1 MIIKSL
7 GRKAGQGSTGAS
19 RVFGKLIRYMNRGI
33 EEENGKAALWH
44 NFYGQEGMEEAELHN
59 VFTRNASFL
68 KEHKRGNVLY
78 HEMLSFSSEYLT
90 RGARSDELERMVTD
104 IGHEYL
110 RNRAPKQLAYGVIH
124 RETDHLHLHL
134 MISANEVERRNREW
148 LTKAEFATIQKELEA
163 YVLARYPELG
173 QTLIYG
179 CEGHSKERLKTQ
191 VHEQAMKS
199 RTGAQSR
206 KETLKNQLHQ
216 LFERAQSAEDL
227 KRLLELEGIRVY
239 VRGRS
244 VGVVVR
250 EEGGLERKHRLSTL
264 GLEAHYQATELRL
277 TAEKGSPSQNKQH
290 EPNKEHKDMAEQHP
304 SKTMGG
310 DWTDSGPS
318 VVEIVGKEFI
328 TGKLH
333 EAWHGEQTPPE
344 TVPGREVPQQVYTD
358 DILKRLQ
365 EREAVQAKQPSAP
378 APSTPSKAKP
388 AADRVDD
395 FER

>member
-7 GRKAGQGSTGAS
+7 GRKAGQGSAGAS

-33 EEENGKAALWH
+33 EEENGKAVLWH

-78 HEMLSFSSEYLT
+78 HEMLSFSSEYLS

-104 IGHEYL
+104 IGQEYL

-124 RETDHLHLHL
+124 RETEHLHLHL

-179 CEGHSKERLKTQ
+179 REAQSKERLKTQ

-216 LFERAQSAEDL
+216 LFERAQNAEDL
-227 KRLLELEGIRVY
+227 KRLLELDGIRVY

-277 TAEKGSPSQNKQH
+277 TAEKVSPSQNKQND
-290 EPNKEHKDMAEQHP
+290 PNKEHKDMTEQHP

-318 VVEIVGKEFI
+318 TVEIVGKEFI

-333 EAWHGEQTPPE
+333 EAWHGGADTAR
-344 TVPGREVPQQVYTD
+344 TSTWAR
-358 DILKRLQ
+358 
-365 EREAVQAKQPSAP
+365 SA
-378 APSTPSKAKP
+378 ATSLY
-388 AADRVDD
+388 R
-395 FER
+395 

>member
-7 GRKAGQGSTGAS
+7 GRKAGQGSTGSAGAS

-33 EEENGKAALWH
+33 EEENGKAVLWH

-59 VFTRNASFL
+59 VFTQNASFL

-78 HEMLSFSSEYLT
+78 HEILSFSSEYLT
-90 RGARSDELERMVTD
+90 RGSRFDELERMVTD

-110 RNRAPKQLAYGVIH
+110 RQRAPKQLAYGVIH

-148 LTKAEFATIQKELEA
+148 LTKAEFATVQKELEA

-179 CEGHSKERLKTQ
+179 REGQSKERLKTQ
-191 VHEQAMKS
+191 AHEQAMKS
-199 RTGAQSR
+199 RTGTQSR
-206 KETLKNQLHQ
+206 KEALKNQLHQ
-216 LFERAQSAEDL
+216 LFERAQSADDL
-227 KRLLELEGIRVY
+227 KRLLDLEGIRVY

-244 VGVVVR
+244 VGVMVR
-250 EEGGLERKHRLSTL
+250 EESGLERKHRLSTL

-277 TAEKGSPSQNKQH
+277 TAEKGSPSQNKQN

-310 DWTDSGPS
+310 NWTDSGPS
-318 VVEIVGKEFI
+318 VVEIVGYEFA

-344 TVPGREVPQQVYTD
+344 KTAPQQVYTD

-365 EREAVQAKQPSAP
+365 EQAAERAK
-378 APSTPSKAKP
+378 TPTTPKKP
-388 AADRVDD
+388 ERARDDKDTDRD
-395 FER
+395 R

>member
-7 GRKAGQGSTGAS
+7 GRKAGQGSAGAS

-33 EEENGKAALWH
+33 EEENGKAVLWH

-78 HEMLSFSSEYLT
+78 HEMLSFSSEYLS

-179 CEGHSKERLKTQ
+179 REAQSKERLKTQ

-216 LFERAQSAEDL
+216 LFERAQSSKDL
-227 KRLLELEGIRVY
+227 KRLLELDGIRVY

-250 EEGGLERKHRLSTL
+250 DEGGLERKHRLSTL

-277 TAEKGSPSQNKQH
+277 TAEKVSPSQNKQND
-290 EPNKEHKDMAEQHP
+290 PNKEHKDMTEQHP

-318 VVEIVGKEFI
+318 TVEIVGKEFI

-344 TVPGREVPQQVYTD
+344 PVPGREAPQQVYTD

-365 EREAVQAKQPSAP
+365 EQEAERAKAP
-378 APSTPSKAKP
+378 TTPKKP
-388 AADRVDD
+388 ERARDDKDTDRD
-395 FER
+395 R

>member
-7 GRKAGQGSTGAS
+7 GRKAGQGSAGAS

-33 EEENGKAALWH
+33 EEENGKAVLWH

-78 HEMLSFSSEYLT
+78 HEMLSFSSEYLS

-104 IGHEYL
+104 IGQEYL

-124 RETDHLHLHL
+124 RETEHLHLHL

-179 CEGHSKERLKTQ
+179 REAQSKERLKTQ

-216 LFERAQSAEDL
+216 LFERAQNAEDL
-227 KRLLELEGIRVY
+227 KRLLELDGIRVY

-277 TAEKGSPSQNKQH
+277 TAEKVSPSQNKQND
-290 EPNKEHKDMAEQHP
+290 PNKEHKDMTEQHP

-318 VVEIVGKEFI
+318 TVEIVGKEFI

-344 TVPGREVPQQVYTD
+344 PVPGREAPQQVYTD

-365 EREAVQAKQPSAP
+365 EQEAERAKAP
-378 APSTPSKAKP
+378 TTPKKP
-388 AADRVDD
+388 PISDPTTR
-395 FER
+395 

>member
-7 GRKAGQGSTGAS
+7 GRKAGQGSAGAS

-33 EEENGKAALWH
+33 EEENGKAVLWH

-163 YVLARYPELG
+163 YVLARYSELG

-179 CEGHSKERLKTQ
+179 REGHSKERLKTQ

-227 KRLLELEGIRVY
+227 KRLLELDGIRVY

-333 EAWHGEQTPPE
+333 EAWHGEETPPE
-344 TVPGREVPQQVYTD
+344 AVPGRETPQQVYTD

-365 EREAVQAKQPSAP
+365 EREAQRSKTQATP
-378 APSTPSKAKP
+378 AKKP
-388 AADRVDD
+388 DRARDD
-395 FER
+395 EDRDR

>member
-7 GRKAGQGSTGAS
+7 GRKAGQGSAGAS

-33 EEENGKAALWH
+33 EEENGKAVLWH

-78 HEMLSFSSEYLT
+78 HEMLSFSSEYLS

-179 CEGHSKERLKTQ
+179 REAQSKERLKTQ

-227 KRLLELEGIRVY
+227 KRLLELDGIRVY

-250 EEGGLERKHRLSTL
+250 DEGGLERKHRLSTL

-277 TAEKGSPSQNKQH
+277 TAEKVSPSQNKQND
-290 EPNKEHKDMAEQHP
+290 PNKEHKDMTEQHP

-318 VVEIVGKEFI
+318 TVEIVGKEFI

-344 TVPGREVPQQVYTD
+344 PVPGREAPQQVYTD

-365 EREAVQAKQPSAP
+365 EQEAERAKAP
-378 APSTPSKAKP
+378 TTPKKP
-388 AADRVDD
+388 ERARDDKDTDRD
-395 FER
+395 R

>member
-33 EEENGKAALWH
+33 EEENGKAVLWH

-78 HEMLSFSSEYLT
+78 HEMLSFSSEYLS

-104 IGHEYL
+104 IGQEYL

-124 RETDHLHLHL
+124 RETEHLHLHL

-179 CEGHSKERLKTQ
+179 REAQSKERLKTQ

-216 LFERAQSAEDL
+216 LFERAQNAEDL
-227 KRLLELEGIRVY
+227 KRLLELDGIRVY

-277 TAEKGSPSQNKQH
+277 TAEKVSPSQNKQND
-290 EPNKEHKDMAEQHP
+290 PNKEHKDMTEQHP

-318 VVEIVGKEFI
+318 TVEIVGKEFI

-344 TVPGREVPQQVYTD
+344 PVPGREAPQQVYTD

-365 EREAVQAKQPSAP
+365 EQEAERAKAP
-378 APSTPSKAKP
+378 TTPKKP
-388 AADRVDD
+388 ERARDDKDTDRD
-395 FER
+395 R

>member
-7 GRKAGQGSTGAS
+7 GRKAGQGGAGS
-19 RVFGKLIRYMNRGI
+19 SGVARVFGKLIRYMNRGI
-33 EEENGKAALWH
+33 EEENGKAVLWH
-44 NFYGQEGMEEAELHN
+44 NFYGQEGMEEGELHGI
-59 VFTRNASFL
+59 FSRNASFL

-78 HEMLSFSSEYLT
+78 HEILSFSSEYLSH
-90 RGARSDELERMVTD
+90 GACFDELERMVTD

-110 RNRAPKQLAYGVIH
+110 RHRAPKQLAYGVIH

-148 LTKAEFATIQKELEA
+148 LTKAEFATVQKELEA

-179 CEGHSKERLKTQ
+179 REGQSQERLKTQ
-191 VHEQAMKS
+191 AHEQAMKS

-277 TAEKGSPSQNKQH
+277 TAEKVSPSQNK
-290 EPNKEHKDMAEQHP
+290 EHQDMAEPHP
-304 SKTMGG
+304 TKNMGG

-318 VVEIVGKEFI
+318 VVEIVGKEFV

-333 EAWHGEQTPPE
+333 EAWHGAQTPPE
-344 TVPGREVPQQVYTD
+344 PAPVEPAVPQQVRPDIYTD

-365 EREAVQAKQPSAP
+365 EREAQRSKTQTTPAK
-378 APSTPSKAKP
+378 KP
-388 AADRVDD
+388 DRARDD
-395 FER
+395 EDRDR

>member
-7 GRKAGQGSTGAS
+7 GRKAGQGSAGAS

-33 EEENGKAALWH
+33 EEENGKAVLWH

-78 HEMLSFSSEYLT
+78 HEMLSFSSEYLS

-104 IGHEYL
+104 IGQEYL

-179 CEGHSKERLKTQ
+179 REAQSKERLKTQ

-216 LFERAQSAEDL
+216 LFERAQNAEDL
-227 KRLLELEGIRVY
+227 KRLLELDGIRVY

-277 TAEKGSPSQNKQH
+277 TAEKVSPSQNKQND
-290 EPNKEHKDMAEQHP
+290 PNKEHKDMTEQHP

-318 VVEIVGKEFI
+318 TVEIVGKEFI

-344 TVPGREVPQQVYTD
+344 PVPGREAPQQVYTD

-365 EREAVQAKQPSAP
+365 EQEAERAKAP
-378 APSTPSKAKP
+378 TTPKKP
-388 AADRVDD
+388 ERARDDKDTDRD
-395 FER
+395 R

>member
-7 GRKAGQGSTGAS
+7 GRKAGQGSAGAS

-33 EEENGKAALWH
+33 EEENGKAVLWH

-78 HEMLSFSSEYLT
+78 HEMLSFSSEYLS

-104 IGHEYL
+104 IGQEYL

-124 RETDHLHLHL
+124 RETEHLHLHL

-179 CEGHSKERLKTQ
+179 REAQSKERLKTQ

-216 LFERAQSAEDL
+216 LFERAQNAEDL
-227 KRLLELEGIRVY
+227 KRLLELDGIRVY

-277 TAEKGSPSQNKQH
+277 TAEKVSPSQNKQND
-290 EPNKEHKDMAEQHP
+290 PNKEHKDMTEQHP

-318 VVEIVGKEFI
+318 TVEIVGKEFI

-344 TVPGREVPQQVYTD
+344 PVPGREAPQQVYTD

-365 EREAVQAKQPSAP
+365 EQEAERAKAP
-378 APSTPSKAKP
+378 TTPKKP
-388 AADRVDD
+388 ERARDDKDTDRD
-395 FER
+395 R

>member
-7 GRKAGQGSTGAS
+7 GRKAGQGSAGAS

-33 EEENGKAALWH
+33 EEENGKAVLWH

-78 HEMLSFSSEYLT
+78 HEMLSFSSEYLS

-104 IGHEYL
+104 IGQEYL

-124 RETDHLHLHL
+124 RETEHLHLHL

-179 CEGHSKERLKTQ
+179 REAQSKERLKTQ

-216 LFERAQSAEDL
+216 LFERAQNAEDL
-227 KRLLELEGIRVY
+227 KRLLELDGIRVY

-277 TAEKGSPSQNKQH
+277 TAEKVSPSQNKQND
-290 EPNKEHKDMAEQHP
+290 PNKEHKDMTEQHP
-304 SKTMGG
+304 CKTMGG

-318 VVEIVGKEFI
+318 TVEIVGKEFI

-344 TVPGREVPQQVYTD
+344 PVPGREAPQQVYTD

-365 EREAVQAKQPSAP
+365 EQEAERAKAP
-378 APSTPSKAKP
+378 TTPKKP
-388 AADRVDD
+388 ERARDDKDTDRD
-395 FER
+395 R